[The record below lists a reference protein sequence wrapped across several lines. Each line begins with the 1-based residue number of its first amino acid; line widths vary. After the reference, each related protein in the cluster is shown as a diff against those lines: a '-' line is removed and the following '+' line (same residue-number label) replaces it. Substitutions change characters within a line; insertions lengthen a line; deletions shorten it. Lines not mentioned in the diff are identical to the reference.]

1 MFGQLEGTG
10 YEVIDA
16 EFGSCILGTAHVERL
31 WTGGRWCE
39 GPAWF
44 GGGRYLVW
52 SDIPNDRMLHYDDT
66 DGSVSVFR
74 APAMNS
80 NGNTTDR
87 QGRLVTCELW
97 RGGSPAPVMTA
108 RFRFLPTITRVG
120 SSTRRT
126 MSWNA
131 PTGRSGSL
139 IPTTAS

>member
-10 YEVIDA
+10 YEVIDG

-52 SDIPNDRMLHYDDT
+52 SDIPNDRMLRYDDT

-87 QGRLVTCELW
+87 QGRLVTCEHL
-97 RGGSPAPVMTA
+97 RCSQVTS
-108 RFRFLPTITRVG
+108 L
-120 SSTRRT
+120 
-126 MSWNA
+126 
-131 PTGRSGSL
+131 SL
-139 IPTTAS
+139 IHI